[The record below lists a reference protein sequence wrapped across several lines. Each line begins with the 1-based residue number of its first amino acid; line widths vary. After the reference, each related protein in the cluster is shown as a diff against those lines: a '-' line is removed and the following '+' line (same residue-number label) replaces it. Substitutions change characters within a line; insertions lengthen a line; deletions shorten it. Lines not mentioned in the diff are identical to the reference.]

1 MNEIRTE
8 RLTLKPMC
16 MDYLESTHEYA
27 SDPENTTFML
37 WLPNDSIEET
47 KEYIEGAEKEF
58 LKDRPSFYEMAV
70 FLNDVHIGAVSIYL
84 DEDGTSAEF
93 GWLLNKKYHGHGYAT
108 EAAKGLLSYAEN
120 ELGVKHFIAHCD
132 TENVASQKVMEKLG
146 MIRKEEY
153 GGRHNKQM
161 PEERREYLYE
171 LTV

>member
-58 LKDRPSFYEMAV
+58 LKDYYFRLLKPGKTNSALFKKLIPEQYMGADLYSTDIAGYFETMA
-70 FLNDVHIGAVSIYL
+70 G
-84 DEDGTSAEF
+84 
-93 GWLLNKKYHGHGYAT
+93 
-108 EAAKGLLSYAEN
+108 
-120 ELGVKHFIAHCD
+120 FIRQA
-132 TENVASQKVMEKLG
+132 
-146 MIRKEEY
+146 
-153 GGRHNKQM
+153 
-161 PEERREYLYE
+161 
-171 LTV
+171 